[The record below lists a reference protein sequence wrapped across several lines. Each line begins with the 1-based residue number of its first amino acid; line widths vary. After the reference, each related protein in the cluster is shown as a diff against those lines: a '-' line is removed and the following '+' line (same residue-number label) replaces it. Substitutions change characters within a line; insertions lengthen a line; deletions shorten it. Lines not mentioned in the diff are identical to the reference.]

1 MFTRGCFEK
10 WEVMLFDLNGVSRED
25 FETNEPATDALGTL
39 CVEHFD
45 FILVVHS
52 GRKSPPRKPF
62 PT

>member
-10 WEVMLFDLNGVSRED
+10 WGAMLFDLNGVSEED
-25 FETNEPATDALGTL
+25 FESNKSATDGLGTL

-45 FILVVHS
+45 FTFLVHF
-52 GRKSPPRKPF
+52 GRRSPPRMLF